1 MKSNVVRFPMREK
14 MRAYVRNRMTDEER
28 KLERAFASV
37 APLTASTYKS
47 ALRHFDEWK
56 EHHQRGISDAS
67 LADYALHLFR
77 CGGKDGKGV
86 APSTIVSNLNA
97 VRFRERELDR
107 TDPKG
112 KETKR
117 VLRMVR
123 RKGAARG
130 RGQAPGVRHRD
141 METIIET
148 TLASG
153 GLPGL
158 RDASI
163 IAVGYYCGLRR
174 AEIAG
179 LQVDHVQFLEDGT
192 GTLKVAKSKTDQTGI
207 GAVIHLPKRAAS
219 LIRDWLETTGISVGY
234 LFRSIRHCVYKP
246 SHINSNGMR
255 PDGVGPVIKRRAAD
269 AGFKV
274 TSHSLR
280 RSFAQTAT
288 RRGKNI
294 QQVAGMGR
302 WQNPAMVVLYCRNET
317 AARSDARD
325 VFDD

>member
-14 MRAYVRNRMTDEER
+14 VRGYVRGRMTDEER
-28 KLERAFASV
+28 KMERAFASV
-37 APLTASTYKS
+37 ANLTAATYSS
-47 ALRHFDEWK
+47 ALRHFDEWR
-56 EHHQRGISDAS
+56 EAQERGISDGS
-67 LADYALHLFR
+67 LADYALRLFR

-86 APSTIVSNLNA
+86 APATIVSNLNA
-97 VRFRERELDR
+97 VRWRERELDR
-107 TDPKG
+107 VDPKG

-141 METIIET
+141 MESIIET

-153 GLPGL
+153 GLAGL

-219 LIRDWLETTGISVGY
+219 LLVDWIEAAGISDGHI
-234 LFRSIRHCVYKP
+234 FRSIRHCVYKP
-246 SHINSNGMR
+246 SYVNPKGMR
-255 PDGVGPVIKRRAAD
+255 PDGVGPIIGRRAVA
-269 AGFKV
+269 AGFKI